1 MVIDVNG
8 NPQSG
13 RQMGLPGPG
22 WAEEGHVLLA
32 GDEVQSAK
40 MGDQVPFQ
48 TAGVV
53 EVEFLQRLRPRK
65 RAARIRPSP
74 LALGEEFVECG
85 LVLRPEPDL

>member
-22 WAEEGHVLLA
+22 WAEEITFSLPVTK
-32 GDEVQSAK
+32 SR
-40 MGDQVPFQ
+40 VPRWAIRSRFRPR
-48 TAGVV
+48 AWSKSNSSNV
-53 EVEFLQRLRPRK
+53 LRPGK